1 MPETISVDDAQYAF
15 DIVKEICTQVGPGL
29 PGSSQERE
37 RAAMIKRELVSHLG
51 AGNVVDEEFT
61 FAPGASLNPYPA
73 LFMLL
78 AVLLNISVGRLTG
91 ISPWVTAIAALAFSI
106 ISPLLFVSEF
116 IFGFE
121 LVDRFF
127 KKTQSINVIGTLRKP
142 GTQTVKRL
150 LILSGH
156 HDSAPENTWFGLFGD
171 VNRVFMRRG
180 GWDRDRENT
189 RLLFLGYA
197 CYIFSGTFFLGFAT
211 MLVMSLIQLTGLIT
225 GNAGIVRLGT
235 LGWGLLVFPML
246 PALIYALFAI
256 RGTKNEGNV
265 PGAVDNLSAC
275 ALAVA
280 MCRFLAKNPV
290 FIPEDTEIRFITFGS
305 EEVGLRGS
313 RRYVERHLDELKS
326 LEARLLNCEMVAYP
340 EIAIL
345 TSEVNGT
352 VKNSPEMV
360 KSVAAAAQRAG
371 VPYKVKPASIGTASD
386 AGPFSRAGLQATTL
400 IPFQAPQQLLAF
412 YHQKWDRPEV
422 MTIEP
427 LLNVLK
433 LYLEWVRCGGIQ
445 AEQLSE
451 QIPESRSIVEDAI
464 T

>member
-1 MPETISVDDAQYAF
+1 MPEIITSQDAQYAF
-15 DIVKEICTQVGPGL
+15 DLVSEICTQVGPGL
-29 PGSSQERE
+29 PGSPQERE
-37 RAAMIKRELVSHLG
+37 RAAMIKKELESHLG
-51 AGNVVDEEFT
+51 AENITVEEFT
-61 FAPGASLNPYPA
+61 FAPGASLNPYPG
-73 LFMLL
+73 LFLLL
-78 AVLLNISVGRLTG
+78 AVLLNIATG
-91 ISPWVTAIAALAFSI
+91 LFPGVSPWVTSIAALAFSI
-106 ISPLLFVSEF
+106 ISPWLFVSEF

-127 KKTQSINVIGTLRKP
+127 KQTQSINVIGTLRRPETKN
-142 GTQTVKRL
+142 VKRL

-171 VNRVFMRRG
+171 VNRFFIRRG
-180 GWDRDRENT
+180 GRDEARENT

-197 CYIFSGTFFLGFAT
+197 FYIFSGTFFIGLLT
-211 MLVMSLIQLTGLIT
+211 MLVMSLIQLAGLIT
-225 GNAGIVRLGT
+225 GDADLVRLGT
-235 LGWGLLVFPML
+235 LGWGLLIFPMT
-246 PALIYALFAI
+246 PALIYASFAI
-256 RGTKNEGNV
+256 RGTKNGGNV

-275 ALAVA
+275 ALAIA
-280 MCRFLAKNPV
+280 MCRFLIKNPA
-290 FIPEDTEIRFITFGS
+290 FIPEDTEFRFITFGS

-326 LEARLLNCEMVAYP
+326 LDVQLLNCEMVAYP

-371 VPYKVKPASIGTASD
+371 VPYKVKPASIGEASD

-422 MTIEP
+422 MTLEP

-433 LYLEWVRCGGIQ
+433 LYLEWVRGSGEQ

-451 QIPESRSIVEDAI
+451 QNPESRSIVEDAK